1 MQVIRLLQ
9 TTLILLNR
17 KKITAKEL
25 ADRFQVTPR
34 TIYRDIDALSLAGV
48 PVYSVKGRNG
58 GIYLDESFYVDNTL
72 MEKEQDDLLL
82 ALHLLQSIGLAD
94 TEELMKKLGSVYD
107 WSDWLSVDL
116 SQEGSVHSETFT
128 QLKQALFNEQEIQF
142 TYYTEYGQTRL
153 INAAPKRILYKYQT
167 WYLLAYQLD
176 KAAWEV
182 YPLQRIKQVAFG
194 QKIEAPLPPEE
205 LNFPKIAVKLRFSKR
220 IAYKRYD
227 EFSELEL
234 KDNPDSSFEAT
245 MDFAV
250 FDDLYRFLLPLGKN
264 VQILEPQWVKEKVV
278 AYTQSFLENQF

>member
-25 ADRFQVTPR
+25 ADRFQVTSR

-58 GIYLDESFYVDNTL
+58 GIYLDESFYVDHTL
-72 MEKEQDDLLL
+72 LEEEQDDLLL

-94 TEELMKKLGSVYD
+94 TEELMEKLGSVYD

-116 SQEGSVHSETFT
+116 SQEGSVHSETFKL
-128 QLKQALFNEQEIQF
+128 LKQALFNEQEIQF

-153 INAAPKRILYKYQT
+153 IHAAPKRILYKYQT
-167 WYLLAYQLD
+167 WYLLAYHFD
-176 KAAWEV
+176 KATWEV
-182 YPLQRIKQVAFG
+182 YPLQRIKQVVFG
-194 QKIEAPLPPEE
+194 KKLTNLLPPEE
-205 LNFPKIAVKLRFSKR
+205 VNFPKISVKLRFSKR

-227 EFSELEL
+227 EFSQLTL
-234 KDNPDSSFEAT
+234 IDNPDSSFETT

-250 FDDLYRFLLPLGKN
+250 FDDLYRFLLPLGRN
-264 VQILEPQWVKEKVV
+264 VQILEPQWVKEKVM
-278 AYTQSFLENQF
+278 AYAQSFLEMQS

>member
-58 GIYLDESFYVDNTL
+58 GIYLDESFYVDHTL
-72 MEKEQDDLLL
+72 LEEEQDDLLL

-94 TEELMKKLGSVYD
+94 TEELMEKLGSVYD

-116 SQEGSVHSETFT
+116 SQEGSVHSETFKL
-128 QLKQALFNEQEIQF
+128 LKQALFNEQEIQF

-153 INAAPKRILYKYQT
+153 IHAAPKRILYKYQT
-167 WYLLAYQLD
+167 WYLLAYHFD
-176 KAAWEV
+176 KVVWEV
-182 YPLQRIKQVAFG
+182 YPLQRIKRVVFG
-194 QKIEAPLPPEE
+194 KKLTNSLPPEE
-205 LNFPKIAVKLRFSKR
+205 VNFPKISVKLRFSKR

-227 EFSELEL
+227 EFSQLTL
-234 KDNPDSSFEAT
+234 IDNPDSSFETT

-250 FDDLYRFLLPLGKN
+250 FDDLYRFLLPLGRN
-264 VQILEPQWVKEKVV
+264 VQILEPQWVKEKVA
-278 AYTQSFLENQF
+278 AYAQSFLEMQS

>member
-25 ADRFQVTPR
+25 ADRFQVTTR

-48 PVYSVKGRNG
+48 PVYSIKGRNG
-58 GIYLDESFYVDNTL
+58 GIYLDESFYVDHTL
-72 MEKEQDDLLL
+72 LAEEQDDLLL

-94 TEELMKKLGSVYD
+94 TEELMEKLGNVYD

-116 SQEGSVHSETFT
+116 SQEVSVHSEIFKL
-128 QLKQALFNEQEIQF
+128 LKQALFNQQEIQF

-153 INAAPKRILYKYQT
+153 IHGAPKRILYKYQT
-167 WYLLAYQLD
+167 WYLLIYHFDQET
-176 KAAWEV
+176 WEV
-182 YPLQRIKQVAFG
+182 YPLQRVKQVVLG
-194 QKIEAPLPPEE
+194 EKIKASFPPEE
-205 LNFPKIAVKLRFSKR
+205 VKFPKISVRLRFSKR

-227 EFSELEL
+227 EFSQLAL
-234 KDNPDSSFEAT
+234 IDNPDSSFETT
-245 MDFAV
+245 MDFAL

-264 VQILEPQWVKEKVV
+264 VKILEPQWVKEKVV
-278 AYTQSFLENQF
+278 AYTQSFLENQS